1 MNAVETLLDKPIFQA
16 LGWTLIHFIWQG
28 ALIAILYVSVSV
40 LLRRF
45 TANVRYAAACTA
57 MLLMLIAPAATMLA
71 ISSGTDNAPVGPQ
84 TAETALGVQTAEAVV
99 ESRAEQLM
107 PATPSEIEPV
117 PAPQQNSVKRW
128 AQDRLPRSMPWLLAL
143 WFAARPVT
151 TKKTYGYY
159 RMEILAALANG
170 VALVVIS
177 LLIAYEAVHRLRQP
191 EPVEGFEMLLIAG
204 GGLLVNLFNAWLL
217 HRASEENLNMR
228 GAFLHII
235 GDALGSVGAIIAGVL
250 IWRWGWTVADP
261 IISFVICALIIFSSW
276 QLIHESVN
284 ILLEGTPSHINVR
297 SVVEAMHAV
306 NGVADVHEL
315 HIWTISSGKVALS
328 AHVTLEADAAHR
340 VTLEALQEAL
350 RAQFNI
356 THVTIQI
363 ELPDEDEAASGR
375 LYQIARKTQRD

>member
-1 MNAVETLLDKPIFQA
+1 MTDGHAHNHDHHHGPASNRRRLVVAMALTAV
-16 LGWTLIHFIWQG
+16 
-28 ALIAILYVSVSV
+28 Y
-40 LLRRF
+40 
-45 TANVRYAAACTA
+45 
-57 MLLMLIAPAATMLA
+57 ML
-71 ISSGTDNAPVGPQ
+71 
-84 TAETALGVQTAEAVV
+84 AEAVGGF
-99 ESRAEQLM
+99 
-107 PATPSEIEPV
+107 AT
-117 PAPQQNSVKRW
+117 NSLALLSDAGHMLADV
-128 AQDRLPRSMPWLLAL
+128 ASLGLALLAL
-143 WFAARPVT
+143 WFAARPIT

-204 GGLLVNLFNAWLL
+204 GGLVVNLFNAWLL

-315 HIWTISSGKVALS
+315 HIWTISSGKEALS